1 MTVSGWRL
9 RGLLG
14 ATALLV
20 IGGIAGVAIDRALVR
35 GLGGGRGVGGAEAH
49 ADRAHDHLLAT
60 LRHELDLDNAQV
72 EAIRAI
78 LDRHQARVEHAWES
92 VRPVMLT
99 AADSAGQEIE
109 TVLRPAQIQPFRD
122 WFRRHRAEA
131 EGRH

>member
-1 MTVSGWRL
+1 MTASGWRL

-20 IGGIAGVAIDRALVR
+20 IGGIGGVVIDRALVR
-35 GLGGGRGVGGAEAH
+35 HGGGWGAEEMH
-49 ADRAHDHLLAT
+49 ADREHNSLLMT
-60 LRHELDLDNAQV
+60 LRHELDLDDGQV

-78 LDRHQARVEHAWES
+78 LGHHQARVEHAWQS

-99 AADSAGQEIE
+99 AADSAGLEIE
-109 TVLRPAQIQPFRD
+109 TILRPNQIQPFRD

>member
-20 IGGIAGVAIDRALVR
+20 IGGIGGVVIDRALVR
-35 GLGGGRGVGGAEAH
+35 HGGWRGAEEMH
-49 ADRAHDHLLAT
+49 ADREHNSLLMT
-60 LRHELDLDNAQV
+60 LRHELDLDDGQV

-78 LDRHQARVEHAWES
+78 LGHHQARVEHAWQS

-99 AADSAGQEIE
+99 AADSAGLEIE
-109 TVLRPAQIQPFRD
+109 TVLRPDQIQPFRD
-122 WFRRHRAEA
+122 WFRRHRAGA